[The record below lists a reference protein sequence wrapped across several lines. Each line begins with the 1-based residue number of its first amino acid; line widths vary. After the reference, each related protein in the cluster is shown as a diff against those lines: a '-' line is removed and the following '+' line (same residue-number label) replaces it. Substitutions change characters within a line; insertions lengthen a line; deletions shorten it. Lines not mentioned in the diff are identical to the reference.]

1 MMEREDL
8 FSFILALETLVF
20 PFVPG
25 LAAVGIVSEFT
36 VKVILVIILASMFF
50 LAYSGTKILIFKGK
64 RICGFM
70 VYFLIVLTWNSLFA
84 IYFVT
89 NGFSLCPSCP

>member
-1 MMEREDL
+1 MEREDL
-8 FSFILALETLVF
+8 ISFILALETLVF

-25 LAAVGIVSEFT
+25 LAAVGIVSELT

-50 LAYSGTKILIFKGK
+50 LAYSGTRLLISKGK
-64 RICGFM
+64 RIFGFM
-70 VYFLIVLTWNSLFA
+70 IYFLIVLTWNSLFA